1 MSQKLSKT
9 HSDEGVARIGGG
21 ECHDPHMKAFLQTLG
36 GHPSV
41 WWRNI
46 LDTYLEYS
54 RLRYL

>member
-1 MSQKLSKT
+1 MSQRLSKT

-41 WWRNI
+41 FMVK
-46 LDTYLEYS
+46 EYS
-54 RLRYL
+54 RYLSRIF